1 MMKGGIA
8 MYKKIL
14 IPLDG
19 SPLAECVLP
28 QVRNLAEGGLVG
40 EVILLTV
47 VEIPSEWVIEG
58 FDFVALKNANFNAA
72 QEYLAKV
79 EGGLS
84 AEGIS
89 VRSVVLEG
97 RIAETIVDYAKDQD
111 IDLIAMATQG
121 YTGLKRVMF
130 GSVALRVL
138 HDADTPILLIRPQ
151 TCRR

>member
-1 MMKGGIA
+1 
-8 MYKKIL
+8 MYQKIL
-14 IPLDG
+14 VPLDG

-28 QVRNLAEGGLVG
+28 QVRNLAKGGLAG
-40 EVILLTV
+40 EIILINV
-47 VEIPSEWVIEG
+47 VEIPSEWVIKG
-58 FDFVALKNANFNAA
+58 FDFVALKNAHFNAA

-89 VRSVVLEG
+89 VRSIVLEG
-97 RIAETIVDYAKDQD
+97 KIAETIVDYSKEHD

-121 YTGLKRVMF
+121 YTGLKQVMF

-138 HDADTPILLIRPQ
+138 HDAHAPILLIRPES
-151 TCRR
+151 CRK